1 MLGDPTPPHSVHVLS
16 LISSFLGAEQRVS
29 PHKPVTG
36 PHQRAGGSWYLMNPS
51 KDLVIPPWWVQVS
64 LGDGTK
70 NSRIGPPNLAMP

>member
-1 MLGDPTPPHSVHVLS
+1 M
-16 LISSFLGAEQRVS
+16 S

-36 PHQRAGGSWYLMNPS
+36 PHQRAGGSWYLVSPS

-70 NSRIGPPNLAMP
+70 NSRIVPPNLAMP